1 MSLFCLK
8 TFQLGSVAEPPRIT
22 FHMTWNDLE
31 RTPVTEAFPL
41 KDTYPKGSVAQE
53 DGYSC
58 FVLISEPALL
68 FLLYVRI
75 RASHVVLVVKNSPE
89 NAGDK
94 RHGFDF
100 SVGKIWRRAWQPTP
114 VFLPGEAHEERSQ
127 VGYSPGGLKGSAATE
142 AT

>member
-114 VFLPGEAHEERSQ
+114 VFLPENPHGQKSLAGCSSWGHKESDM
-127 VGYSPGGLKGSAATE
+127 T
-142 AT
+142 